1 LRLHLA
7 GENRI
12 VSTMKEGAALRA
24 AKTQRADRRGVE
36 AGLGALVSVRMAMTA
51 VTTDPNL
58 KGPPTEAEARS

>member
-36 AGLGALVSVRMAMTA
+36 AGLGAPVRMAMTA